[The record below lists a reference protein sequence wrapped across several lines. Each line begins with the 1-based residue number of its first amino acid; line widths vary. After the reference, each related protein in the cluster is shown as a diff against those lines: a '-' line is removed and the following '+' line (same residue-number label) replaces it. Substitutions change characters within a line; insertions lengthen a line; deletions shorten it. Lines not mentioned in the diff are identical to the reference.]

1 MSTSYNLR
9 GMIAILFLFYFG
21 TASSQTSSLDSL
33 STSIKSSRSVSIGI
47 GGNALG
53 LGLFYNQNFEIN
65 RSSYMSYSV
74 GMGFIKEVVTMA
86 GTLSYNIKM
95 NKFFLELGVGGTMA
109 FGQDSA
115 LDNSQMEMVYFL
127 SPIIG
132 IKRYFK
138 SGLYIRFYVSPIFN
152 ITPVKYN
159 PFYNPMDHPGSG
171 FSLGYYF

>member
-1 MSTSYNLR
+1 MITSYNLR

-33 STSIKSSRSVSIGI
+33 STSIKSSRSVSLDL

-53 LGLFYNQNFEIN
+53 VGLFYTQNNEIN
-65 RSSYMSYSV
+65 SHSFVSYSI
-74 GMGFIKEVVTMA
+74 GMGFNKEVVTLP
-86 GTLSYNIKM
+86 GVISYNLRM
-95 NKFFLELGVGGTMA
+95 NKYFLEFGVGGTMA

-115 LDNSQMEMVYFL
+115 LDNTQMEIVYFL

-138 SGLYIRFYVSPIFN
+138 SGLYLRFYVSPIVN
-152 ITPVKYN
+152 ISPNNYSL
-159 PFYNPMDHPGSG
+159 FYNTENHIGSG
-171 FSLGYYF
+171 LSLGYYF